1 MQREQAHNRQCY
13 HSSNKE
19 LRHPRPFAPLLTY
32 LTLYAETSTVN
43 YYKPEVVA
51 KLCNRTCI
59 QPWRKDRGGE
69 RRGWWKAARGLP
81 ARLGIGDNLVHTTHI
96 MEVTVTSTHATT
108 TTTQRRW

>member
-1 MQREQAHNRQCY
+1 MQQEQAHNRQRY
-13 HSSNKE
+13 TRVTKNFATLVH
-19 LRHPRPFAPLLTY
+19 LHPSLPILPCTQ
-32 LTLYAETSTVN
+32 TSTVN

-59 QPWRKDRGGE
+59 QPWRKDRGE

-96 MEVTVTSTHATT
+96 MEVTVTSTLLL
-108 TTTQRRW
+108 QRRW